1 MIKQGD
7 QEIFLY
13 FLKIVA
19 KELKSLNPQSEFTTF
34 KDMRISI
41 LGAGGWGLAIGK
53 VLHKNGHSVVFWTPS
68 AKEAELLAKKREYK
82 DKLPGVELPAEFK
95 YFTDMSKT
103 TENAD
108 MIIMAVP
115 SQFMENTAKS
125 LGGCKISKKTP
136 MVVNVTKGIDEH
148 SLKTMSEV
156 ILSSVKWLSEK
167 EIATLSGPT
176 HAEEVARGV
185 YSAIV
190 AASKNEAYAKTVQ
203 EVFSNKTLRVYT
215 SQDII
220 GVELCGSVKNVI
232 AIAGGIVDGLET
244 GVGDNTKAALITRGQ
259 AEICR
264 LGEALGA
271 NPRTFAGLAGIG
283 DLIVTCMSHHSRNRF
298 VGEQIGKGKTLDDIL
313 ANMKMVAEGVPT
325 AHSAYELAKKSG
337 VEMPIVNEVYKVL
350 FKQKKPRDAIEDL
363 MSRELKAE

>member
-1 MIKQGD
+1 MK
-7 QEIFLY
+7 
-13 FLKIVA
+13 
-19 KELKSLNPQSEFTTF
+19 
-34 KDMRISI
+34 ISI
-41 LGAGGWGLAIGK
+41 LGAGSWGLALGK
-53 VLHKNGHSVVFWTPS
+53 LLHKNGHGIVFWTPS
-68 AKEAELLAKKREYK
+68 AKEAELLAKEREYK

-95 YFTDMSKT
+95 YLTDMAKA

-108 MIIMAVP
+108 MIILAVP
-115 SQFMENTAKS
+115 SQFMEGTAKL
-125 LGGCKISKKTP
+125 LGECNTP
-136 MVVNVTKGIDEH
+136 IPIVVNATKGIAES

-156 ILSSVKWLSEK
+156 ILANVKWLSED
-167 EIATLSGPT
+167 EVATLSGPT

-190 AASKNEAYAKTVQ
+190 AASRNEVCAKIIQ
-203 EVFSNKTLRVYT
+203 SAFSNKTLRVYT
-215 SQDII
+215 SQDIT
-220 GVELCGSVKNVI
+220 GVELCGSVKNII
-232 AIAGGIVDGLET
+232 AIAGGIVDGLEA

-271 NPRTFAGLAGIG
+271 NPRTFSGLAGIG

-298 VGEQIGKGKTLDDIL
+298 VGEQIGKGRTLDDVL

-325 AHSAYELAKKSG
+325 AHSTYELAKKIN
-337 VEMPIVNEVYKVL
+337 VEMPIVNQVYEVL
-350 FKQKKPRDAIEDL
+350 FKQKNPRDAIEAL

>member
-1 MIKQGD
+1 
-7 QEIFLY
+7 
-13 FLKIVA
+13 
-19 KELKSLNPQSEFTTF
+19 
-34 KDMRISI
+34 MRISI

-53 VLHKNGHSVVFWTPS
+53 VLLKNGHSVVFWTPS
-68 AKEAELLAKKREYK
+68 AKEAELLTKEREYK

-95 YFTDMSKT
+95 YLTDMAKA

-108 MIIMAVP
+108 MIVLAVP
-115 SQFMENTAKS
+115 SQFMESTAKS
-125 LGGCKISKKTP
+125 LGECNTPKKIP
-136 MVVNVTKGIDEH
+136 IAVNATKGIAES

-156 ILSSVKWLSEK
+156 ILSNVKWLSAE
-167 EIATLSGPT
+167 EVATLSGPT

-190 AASKNEAYAKTVQ
+190 AASKNEVCAKIVQ
-203 EVFSNKTLRVYT
+203 EAFSNKTLRVYT
-215 SQDII
+215 SQDIM
-220 GVELCGSVKNVI
+220 GVELCGSVKNII

-259 AEICR
+259 AEIRR

-271 NPRTFAGLAGIG
+271 SPRTFSGLAGIG

-298 VGEQIGKGKTLDDIL
+298 VGEQIGKGKTLDEVL

-325 AHSAYELAKKSG
+325 AHSTYELAKKKG
-337 VEMPIVNEVYKVL
+337 VEMPIVNAVYEVL
-350 FKQKKPRDAIEDL
+350 FKQKKPSDAIEAL

>member
-1 MIKQGD
+1 MK
-7 QEIFLY
+7 
-13 FLKIVA
+13 
-19 KELKSLNPQSEFTTF
+19 
-34 KDMRISI
+34 ISI
-41 LGAGGWGLAIGK
+41 LGAGGWGLALGK

-68 AKEAELLAKKREYK
+68 AKEAEFLAKEREYK
-82 DKLPGVELPAEFK
+82 DKLPGVELPPEFG
-95 YFTDMSKT
+95 YSTDMAKT
-103 TENAD
+103 AENAD
-108 MIIMAVP
+108 MVIFAVP
-115 SQFMENTAKS
+115 SQFMEGTAKL
-125 LGGCKISKKTP
+125 LGECSAPKKIP
-136 MVVNVTKGIDEH
+136 MVVNATKGIAENT
-148 SLKTMSEV
+148 LKTMSEV
-156 ILSSVKWLSEK
+156 ILLNVKWLSE
-167 EIATLSGPT
+167 EEVATLSGPT

-190 AASKNEAYAKTVQ
+190 AASRNEVCAKIVQ

-232 AIAGGIVDGLET
+232 AIAGGIVDGLEA

-283 DLIVTCMSHHSRNRF
+283 DLIVTCMSRHSRNRF
-298 VGEQIGKGKTLDDIL
+298 VGEQIGKGKTLDEVL

-337 VEMPIVNEVYKVL
+337 VEMPIVNAVYEVL
-350 FKQKKPRDAIEDL
+350 FKQKNPRDAIEVL
-363 MSRELKAE
+363 MTRELKAE

>member
-1 MIKQGD
+1 MK
-7 QEIFLY
+7 
-13 FLKIVA
+13 V
-19 KELKSLNPQSEFTTF
+19 
-34 KDMRISI
+34 SI
-41 LGAGGWGLAIGK
+41 LGAGGWGLALGI
-53 VLHKNGHSVVFWTPS
+53 VLHRNGHSVVFWTPS
-68 AKEAELLAKKREYK
+68 AQEAELLAKEREYK
-82 DKLPGVELPAEFK
+82 DKLPEVELPPEFK
-95 YFTDMSKT
+95 YLTDMAKA

-108 MIIMAVP
+108 MIIFAVP
-115 SQFMENTAKS
+115 SQFMEGTAKL
-125 LGGCKISKKTP
+125 LGECNAPKKIP
-136 MVVNVTKGIDEH
+136 IVVNATKGIDEY

-156 ILSSVKWLSEK
+156 ILSNVKWFSE
-167 EIATLSGPT
+167 EEVATLSGPT

-190 AASKNEAYAKTVQ
+190 AASKNEVCAKIVQ
-203 EVFSNKTLRVYT
+203 EIFSNKTLRVYT

-232 AIAGGIVDGLET
+232 AIASGIIDGLEV

-259 AEICR
+259 VEICR

-298 VGEQIGKGKTLDDIL
+298 VGEQIGKGKTLDEVL

-325 AHSAYELAKKSG
+325 AHSTYELAKKNG
-337 VEMPIVNEVYKVL
+337 VEMPIVNAVYEVL
-350 FKQKKPRDAIEDL
+350 FKQKNPRDAIEAL
-363 MSRELKAE
+363 MVRELRAE